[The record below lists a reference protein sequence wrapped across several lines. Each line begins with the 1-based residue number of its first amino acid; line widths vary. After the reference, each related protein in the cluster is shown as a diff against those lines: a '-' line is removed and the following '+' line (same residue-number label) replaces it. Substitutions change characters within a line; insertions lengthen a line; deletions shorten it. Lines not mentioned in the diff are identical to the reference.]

1 MSGKIYFE
9 NKLEAV
15 MFLEIKRD
23 RIRKLFNVEVSG
35 EVYLPIKSDK
45 LLDRVKDVQKSEE
58 IPVASFVEGMFY
70 VLGIDDQFKYKDIY
84 KKILDSLSS
93 SIAFIKSVIFE
104 KVKKEDFEEA
114 YILLKG
120 LIQLEFNEENI
131 NRLILLANNIKLK
144 DKNFKDEF
152 LEVIDKAKSF
162 ENNALPYLY
171 EAILKREAED
181 FQGALNSI
189 NMHLSKGGER
199 TIEVTEFIHSLKN
212 IVNYEVGKE
221 LLYEDAGEALKLL
234 LPLLDEYGDNAP
246 LYYFIAVG
254 YRILENHEK
263 AIYYLNEA
271 LAIDDALVE
280 VVNELGIN
288 YASLGDYDK
297 AIGYLRKAFEAT
309 KSIEICTNLV
319 MCYLNSGN
327 LEQARNHLEIAE
339 KLDKNDEIVLELKK
353 ILVAEE

>member
-1 MSGKIYFE
+1 MNEKTYFA

-15 MFLEIKRD
+15 MFLEIKKE

-70 VLGIDDQFKYKDIY
+70 VLGIDDQFKYNYIY
-84 KKILDSLSS
+84 KEILASLSS
-93 SIAFIKSVIFE
+93 SITFIKNTIFE
-104 KVKKEDFEEA
+104 LVKKEDFEEA

-144 DKNFKDEF
+144 DKTFKDEF
-152 LEVIDKAKSF
+152 LYVIDKAKSF
-162 ENNALPYLY
+162 ENNSLPYLY

-189 NMHLSKGGER
+189 NMYLSKGGER

-212 IVNYEVGKE
+212 IVNYELGKE

-254 YRILENHEK
+254 YRILENYEK

-271 LAIDDALVE
+271 LAIDDALAE

-297 AIGYLRKAFEAT
+297 AVSYLRKAFEAT

-319 MCYLNSGN
+319 MCYMNSGN
-327 LEQARNHLEIAE
+327 LEQARAHLAIAE

-353 ILVAEE
+353 ILVSEK